1 MTLICAQ
8 LEKIS
13 HFGIAVNPL
22 TGYQI
27 RKKNHLFVRCKHFS
41 TISTL
46 IQFNSDVDEESSDS
60 KTDFVDEYSQVDVGT
75 SEKTRLSVVIIES
88 D

>member
-60 KTDFVDEYSQVDVGT
+60 KTDFVDEYSQVDVHDGLRQ
-75 SEKTRLSVVIIES
+75 KIKV
-88 D
+88 